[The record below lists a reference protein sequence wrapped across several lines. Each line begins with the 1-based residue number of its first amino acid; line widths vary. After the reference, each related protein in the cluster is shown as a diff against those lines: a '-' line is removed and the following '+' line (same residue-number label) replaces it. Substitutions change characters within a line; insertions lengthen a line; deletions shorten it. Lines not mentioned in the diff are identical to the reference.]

1 MSSNTDQ
8 GMVTYPYSTSQ
19 ERSGRKQNKAG
30 KLRPKPY
37 LLFDAGGTL
46 VFPNQSFLVQEA
58 RKQGIELTE
67 TQLSDG
73 YYRLIHALDRQA
85 DSQSSKFPD
94 PWPNGYA
101 YALFE
106 ILGIAGPATDAIAK
120 AFQERHC
127 RKNLWTFT
135 FNWVREA
142 LDCLTMQGYRM
153 SVMSNSDGRTVR
165 VFQDLGLDHYF
176 EHIFDSK
183 ILGLEKPD
191 PAIFRE
197 ALHEVNVRP
206 ADTLYIGDIFYVDV
220 LGANLAGLGGIHLDP
235 LGLYTGWPGVHLCD
249 VRDLPGWLGNH
260 YLHSPDLDLFPLN
273 SLFYPIPAHHDT
285 KASTLKTPLLGGP
298 SWSKESPVET
308 VEGWPILTS
317 GALHNSQPVWT
328 AD

>member
-85 DSQSSKFPD
+85 DSQSGRFPTPRPD
-94 PWPNGYA
+94 GYA

-106 ILGIAGPATDAIAK
+106 TLGIAGPATDAIAK
-120 AFQERHC
+120 AFQDRHR
-127 RKNLWTFT
+127 RKNMWTFT
-135 FNWVREA
+135 FDWVREA
-142 LDCLTMQGYRM
+142 LACLATQGYRM
-153 SVMSNSDGRTVR
+153 SVISNSDGRTEQ
-165 VFQDLGLDHYF
+165 VFRDLNLACYF
-176 EHIFDSK
+176 ERIFDSK
-183 ILGLEKPD
+183 LLGLEKPD
-191 PAIFRE
+191 PAIFE
-197 ALHEVNVRP
+197 KAILALGVSP
-206 ADTLYIGDIFYVDV
+206 ANTLYVGDVFYVDV

-235 LGLYTGWPGVHLCD
+235 LGLYACWRGIHLRD
-249 VRDLPGWLGNH
+249 VRELPGWLGNH
-260 YLHSPDLDLFPLN
+260 YVHSPDLDLFPLN
-273 SLFYPIPAHHDT
+273 INSLPYPIPAHHGT
-285 KASTLKTPLLGGP
+285 KASALKTPLPGGP
-298 SWSKESPVET
+298 SWSKESPLET
-308 VEGWPILTS
+308 VEGWPIL
-317 GALHNSQPVWT
+317 HNFQPVGT

>member
-8 GMVTYPYSTSQ
+8 GMVIYPYSRSQ

-30 KLRPKPY
+30 KLRPKPC

-46 VFPNQSFLVQEA
+46 VFPNQSFLVQQA

-85 DSQSSKFPD
+85 DSQSGKFPD

-120 AFQERHC
+120 AFRDRHR

-135 FNWVREA
+135 FDWVREA
-142 LDCLTMQGYRM
+142 LDCLAIQGYRM
-153 SVMSNSDGRTVR
+153 SVMSNSDGRTAR

-197 ALHEVNVRP
+197 ALHEVNVPP
-206 ADTLYIGDIFYVDV
+206 ANALYIGDIFYVDV

-235 LGLYTGWPGVHLCD
+235 LGLYAGWRGIHLRD
-249 VRDLPGWLGNH
+249 VRDLPDWLDNH
-260 YLHSPDLDLFPLN
+260 YVHSPDLDLFPLD
-273 SLFYPIPAHHDT
+273 SLVCPVPTDRDT
-285 KASTLKTPLLGGP
+285 KASVLQAPSLEGPWWLG
-298 SWSKESPVET
+298 ESQPVP
-308 VEGWPILTS
+308 VEGWPASTS
-317 GALHNSQPVWT
+317 GARHQPQPVWT
-328 AD
+328 AG